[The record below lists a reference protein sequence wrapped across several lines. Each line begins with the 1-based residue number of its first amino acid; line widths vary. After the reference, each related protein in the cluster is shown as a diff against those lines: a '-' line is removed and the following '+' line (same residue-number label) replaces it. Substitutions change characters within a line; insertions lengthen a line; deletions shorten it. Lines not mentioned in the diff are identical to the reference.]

1 MTLFQQKINT
11 PPIITGLLVLFSGSL
26 VYIVDRPPE
35 QTYFVDNS
43 ILKISFYQTLPNLFG
58 TLGNSLPDFTHV
70 FAFIMITAGLVS
82 CSSKGYI
89 LISLLWLITDSLFEI
104 GQKFSTTAIEMIPG
118 WFHSIPFL
126 KNTSCF
132 FQNGTFDWL
141 DLAAILTGSV
151 SACFTIHIIARKKT
165 CSNKP

>member
-1 MTLFQQKINT
+1 MTLFQQKINFSQL
-11 PPIITGLLVLFSGSL
+11 ITGLVILFSGAL

-35 QTYFVDNS
+35 QTLFVNNG
-43 ILKISFYQTLPNLFG
+43 ILKISLYQTLPNLFG

-70 FAFIMITAGLVS
+70 FAFIMITAGLIS

-89 LISLLWLITDSLFEI
+89 LISTLWFITDSLFEI
-104 GQKFSTTAIEMIPG
+104 GQKFSTTATELIPG

-126 KNTSCF
+126 KNTPFF
-132 FQNGTFDWL
+132 FQTGTFDWL

-151 SACFTIHIIARKKT
+151 SAYLTIHIMAQKE
-165 CSNKP
+165 KPLK